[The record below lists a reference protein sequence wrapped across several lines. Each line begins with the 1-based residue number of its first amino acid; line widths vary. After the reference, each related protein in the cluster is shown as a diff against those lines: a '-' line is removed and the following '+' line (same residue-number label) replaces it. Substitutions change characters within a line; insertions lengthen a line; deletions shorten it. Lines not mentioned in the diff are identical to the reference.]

1 MDTNNEPGVDLET
14 PAGLEKVR
22 EILFG
27 ANLREVDA
35 RLRDLDAEG
44 VRSLEVL
51 RDEVRERLDALDR
64 RLDEHVAA
72 IHARLDEQGS
82 EKIDRGQLAGFLQ
95 ELAQR
100 LEQRPQGKK

>member
-1 MDTNNEPGVDLET
+1 MESNKEQGVDLES

-22 EILFG
+22 DILFG
-27 ANLREVDA
+27 ADLREVDA

-44 VRSLEVL
+44 ARALEVL
-51 RDEVRERLDALDR
+51 RDDVRQRLDALGR

-72 IHARLDEQGS
+72 IHARLDEQDA
-82 EKIDRGQLAGFLQ
+82 EKIDRGQLAGLLQ

-100 LEQRPQGKK
+100 LEQPPQGNQ